1 MGGLVADT
9 ELEAGRAPV
18 HKLDGPL
25 GLERGNSVVGVV
37 GDDVTAVQEARGHV
51 LSVAGVALDHL
62 VVGLEAR
69 HGHLHDRVGL
79 VGGLGGRDD
88 RGIGD
93 QREVD
98 AGVGDEVGLE
108 LVEVD
113 VERAIE
119 AERGGDGRDDCG
131 WVSQCVQPQQ
141 DICQDVP

>member
-1 MGGLVADT
+1 VRGLVADT

-25 GLERGNSVVGVV
+25 RLERGDGVVGVV
-37 GDDVTAVQEARGHV
+37 GNDITTVQKARGHV
-51 LSVAGVALDHL
+51 LAVAGVALDHL

-88 RGIGD
+88 GSIGD

-108 LVEVD
+108 LVKVD

-119 AERGGDGRDDCG
+119 AERGGDGRDDC
-131 WVSQCVQPQQ
+131 
-141 DICQDVP
+141 I